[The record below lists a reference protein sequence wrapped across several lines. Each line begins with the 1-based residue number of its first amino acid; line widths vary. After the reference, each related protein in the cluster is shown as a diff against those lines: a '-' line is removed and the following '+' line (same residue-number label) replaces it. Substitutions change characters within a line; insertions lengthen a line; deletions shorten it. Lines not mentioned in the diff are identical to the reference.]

1 MGWKKPDCG
10 LFLFWLSLHLDM
22 KETAKSILKYTL
34 SFLLMGGL
42 LFFSFRGIDWKQFWS
57 SIQAC
62 RWEWILLSMA
72 AGYLTFILRGAR
84 WQMQLLPID
93 AGTRFRTAYDAVN
106 IGYLFNL
113 VLPRAGE
120 LIKCLYVTKH
130 SSKKSNGE
138 RLATYDKVVG
148 TMVLDRSWD
157 VLSGAVIIII
167 LLILLW
173 TSYGDYLYNS
183 IRAGLAAKKGLF
195 LVAILLAVAGVLFCI
210 LVWALRK
217 KGGFFGRVW
226 KFIAGMGVG
235 FTSCFRMKRTWLF
248 VVYTLLIW
256 FCYWV
261 MMYTVILAL
270 KDVPAFASF
279 GATDAIFL
287 MLVGT
292 VSTLIPVPGGFGAY
306 HAFLLATLSSVY
318 DIPASIGIS
327 LAILAHESEAL
338 VQLLAGLVSY
348 VTDNFRKD

>member
-1 MGWKKPDCG
+1 
-10 LFLFWLSLHLDM
+10 M
-22 KETAKSILKYTL
+22 KEAAKNILKYAL
-34 SFLLMGGL
+34 SFLLMGVL
-42 LFFSFRGIDWKQFWS
+42 LYFSFRGIDWKEFWN
-57 SIQAC
+57 SIRSC
-62 RWEWILLSMA
+62 RWEWIILSMA
-72 AGYLTFILRGAR
+72 AGYFTFILRGAR
-84 WQMQLLPID
+84 WRMQLLPID
-93 AGTRFRTAYDAVN
+93 DKTSFRTAYDAIN

-130 SSKKSNGE
+130 SSKKTNGE

-148 TMVLDRSWD
+148 TMVMDRSWD
-157 VLSGAVIIII
+157 IFSGAVIIVI
-167 LLILLW
+167 LLILLR

-183 IRAGLAAKKGLF
+183 IRSGLAAKKGL
-195 LVAILLAVAGVLFCI
+195 LLAAVILLAAGVLFCV

-217 KGGFFGRVW
+217 KGGFFGRIW

-248 VVYTLLIW
+248 VFYTLLIW

-261 MMYTVILAL
+261 MMYTVLLAL

-318 DIPASIGIS
+318 GIPASVGITV
-327 LAILAHESEAL
+327 AILAHESEAL

-348 VTDNFRKD
+348 VTDSFRKD